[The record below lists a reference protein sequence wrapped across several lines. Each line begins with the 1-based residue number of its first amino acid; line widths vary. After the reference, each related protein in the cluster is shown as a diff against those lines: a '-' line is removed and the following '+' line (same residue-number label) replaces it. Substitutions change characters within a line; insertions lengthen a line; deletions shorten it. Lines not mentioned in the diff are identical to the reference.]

1 MKMVLMAIVVLG
13 LLGGGGAG
21 AYYYFQHPALASIG
35 SDGEVVKESR
45 AKPERSGE
53 PKYVNL
59 DPLSLPIIDDKGV
72 TSNVSIVVALQV
84 EDEKSVNEIKKQM
97 PRLIDAYIQ
106 NMYGMLN
113 KREALKGGVVQVGL
127 VKDRLNQ
134 ITKKVLGDDMV
145 DDVLLQ
151 VVSQRAM

>member
-45 AKPERSGE
+45 AKQERSGE

>member
-21 AYYYFQHPALASIG
+21 AYYYFQHPAEASVG
-35 SDGEVVKESR
+35 PDGEVVKEAR
-45 AKPERSGE
+45 AKPERTGE
-53 PKYVNL
+53 PKYVNI

-72 TSNVSIVVALQV
+72 TSNVNIVVALQV
-84 EDEKSVNEIKKQM
+84 SDDKAANEIKKQM

-113 KREALKGGVVQVGL
+113 KREALKGGVVQVGM

>member
-1 MKMVLMAIVVLG
+1 MAIVVLG

-21 AYYYFQHPALASIG
+21 AYYYFQHPAEASVG
-35 SDGEVVKESR
+35 ADGEVVKAVKHEK
-45 AKPERSGE
+45 ADKDAE
-53 PKYVNL
+53 PKYVSI
-59 DPLSLPIIDDKGV
+59 DPLTLPIIDDKGV

-84 EDEKSVNEIKKQM
+84 SDEKSVNEIKKQM

-106 NMYGMLN
+106 NMYGVLN
-113 KREALKGGVVQVGL
+113 KNEAMKGGVVQVGV
-127 VKDRLNQ
+127 VKDRLNR